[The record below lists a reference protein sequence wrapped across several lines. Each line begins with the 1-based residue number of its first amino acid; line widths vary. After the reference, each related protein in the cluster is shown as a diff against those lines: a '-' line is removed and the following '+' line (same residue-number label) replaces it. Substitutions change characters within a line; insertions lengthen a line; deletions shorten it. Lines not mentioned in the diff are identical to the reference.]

1 MYACLITPGIDS
13 SLSYFYLREKIAK
26 GEDIKLIYIP
36 ISKKYSDIE
45 ITRIKLMEKY
55 FERKVFIY
63 PFNNSL
69 INEDKNA
76 FIAGR
81 NTLLATL
88 VESSINE
95 RPLRIV
101 FGFTA
106 DDRVYDS
113 GKEFMDKL
121 TSIQSSEVSC
131 MAPAIDIT
139 KSRLVR
145 WFFEEYKADFNKED
159 FSKLLYS
166 CYEGKDE
173 PCGCC
178 KACIRAA
185 TSLYPY
191 VDIKL
196 KESVLPQL
204 KNLLEDY
211 TISEERRRSIVNYV
225 GSHFSNTLF

>member
-13 SLSYFYLREKIAK
+13 SLSYFYLKEKIAK
-26 GEDIKLIYIP
+26 GEYIKLIYIP
-36 ISKKYSDIE
+36 VSKKYSDIE
-45 ITRIKLMEKY
+45 SKRVKLMEKY
-55 FERKVFIY
+55 FQEKVFIY
-63 PFNNSL
+63 PFSNL
-69 INEDKNA
+69 MINEDKNA

-88 VESSINE
+88 IESSFKE

-121 TSIQSSEVSC
+121 TCIQSSEVSC

-139 KSRLVR
+139 KSRLVK
-145 WFFEEYKADFNKED
+145 WFFDEYKADFNKED

-166 CYEGKDE
+166 CYEGKEE
-173 PCGCC
+173 PCGEC

-196 KESVLPQL
+196 KESVIPQL
-204 KNLLEDY
+204 KNLLEDK

-225 GSHFSNTLF
+225 GIHFKNTLL